1 MIQVKDEW
9 LDKLAQQISSDE
21 EEYEIIKYGLRQC
34 FLTLINLV
42 SVLICGVFWNEILFG
57 LFLFLSIYLLRPYA
71 GGYHADTQF
80 RCYMISLGIMN
91 VAMAGK
97 KWLNMHI
104 VVQISI
110 YVSALLLI
118 WKNAPVEN
126 ARNPLENEEIQIYS
140 YKAKLIVVCYGLLE
154 GISIVLHKGILY
166 DSFFYGVAITAS
178 LVLAGKWKY
187 KKE

>member
-1 MIQVKDEW
+1 
-9 LDKLAQQISSDE
+9 
-21 EEYEIIKYGLRQC
+21 
-34 FLTLINLV
+34 
-42 SVLICGVFWNEILFG
+42 
-57 LFLFLSIYLLRPYA
+57 
-71 GGYHADTQF
+71 
-80 RCYMISLGIMN
+80 MISLGIMN

-104 VVQISI
+104 VVQLSI

-140 YKAKLIVVCYGLLE
+140 HKAKLIVVCYGLLE

-166 DSFFYGVAITAS
+166 DSFFYGVAKTAS
-178 LVLAGKWKY
+178 VVLAGKWKY